1 MDNFSFLM
9 QVYTYDAA
17 GNRLTMADSYGTVNY
32 QYNNANELQ
41 GSVLVVAEGTAA
53 NIPVATQP
61 KFSTSTPV
69 NVFTGV
75 TATKTN
81 KITTTYQYDGNGNMI
96 NKTENGKQMQYE
108 YDYENRL
115 VKVTYPDNSYEK
127 YIYSPVGKRLAI
139 ERYASG
145 GLVPV
150 DTRYFIY
157 DALRC
162 NNVYEFST
170 STTTINRYIYINPGN
185 ELVAK
190 ISTLSAN
197 LLSLSYYH
205 SDSLGSVSLVTNNTG
220 SVVNTYNYDA
230 FGNIL
235 NSTGKGDAYKFI
247 GTIYGVEDD
256 GMSGLYHMNN
266 RYYDA
271 STGRFVSRDIVRGFV
286 NDPLSLNRYVYCK
299 NNPVMY
305 IDPEGLSWYG
315 DLSVV
320 SEYVTENVTNYINK
334 FQRAEEIGIQVR
346 EGAFDI
352 GLSGS
357 WMGPQDAWRHAEWN
371 RRMTE
376 ELGLSIA
383 IITSYGYELKTILET
398 FENQKPIQNI
408 LMDLHNNREGR
419 RIAGTT
425 ATANDLL
432 KGNQLR
438 TINPP
443 CGGKGGTY

>member
-1 MDNFSFLM
+1 
-9 QVYTYDAA
+9 
-17 GNRLTMADSYGTVNY
+17 
-32 QYNNANELQ
+32 
-41 GSVLVVAEGTAA
+41 
-53 NIPVATQP
+53 
-61 KFSTSTPV
+61 
-69 NVFTGV
+69 
-75 TATKTN
+75 
-81 KITTTYQYDGNGNMI
+81 
-96 NKTENGKQMQYE
+96 MQYE

-115 VKVTYPDNSYEK
+115 VKVVYPGGSYEK

-139 ERYASG
+139 ERYDANEAT
-145 GLVPV
+145 PE
-150 DTRYFIY
+150 DIRYFVY

-170 STTTINRYIYINPGN
+170 STGIINRYIYINPGN

-205 SDSLGSVSLVTNNTG
+205 SDALGSVSMVTDGNGNG
-220 SVVNTYNYDA
+220 NVNNTYNYEP

-235 NSTGKGDAYKFI
+235 SSTGKGDAYKFI

-271 STGRFVSRDIVRGFV
+271 STGRFVSRDIVRGYV
-286 NDPLSLNRYVYCK
+286 SDPLSLNRYVYCK

-320 SEYVTENVTNYINK
+320 SEYVTENVNTFYNNLKQANEMYKKILVTA
-334 FQRAEEIGIQVR
+334 QET
-346 EGAFDI
+346 
-352 GLSGS
+352 GLEGS
-357 WMGPQDAWRHAEWN
+357 WMGPQDAWRHAEWS
-371 RRMTE
+371 REVTE
-376 ELGLSIA
+376 KLGLNIA
-383 IITSYGYELKTILET
+383 IIGGYGHELFDPISVWSTLTSE
-398 FENQKPIQNI
+398 KPIQNL

-419 RIAGTT
+419 RTAGTT
-425 ATANDLL
+425 TTVDDLL
-432 KGNQLR
+432 KGGQLR